1 MKDCI
6 SLIAFLIEGFMRFK
20 AATLK
25 VSQIN
30 FKSFLGKFITNYITA
45 VVLLVEGFVYGAL
58 QKELFVAPFV
68 ERFKAVT
75 PRRSPRQ
82 ILTVLLIPL
91 EIAFLLLFCLKKAF

>member
-6 SLIAFLIEGFMRFK
+6 SLIVFLREGFMRFK

-30 FKSFLGKFITNYITA
+30 FKSFLGKFITNYITT
-45 VVLLVEGFVYGAL
+45 VVLLVEDFVYDAL
-58 QKELFVAPFV
+58 QKELLVAPFV

-75 PRRSPRQ
+75 PRGFPRQ
-82 ILTVLLIPL
+82 ILTVLLNPL
-91 EIAFLLLFCLKKAF
+91 EITFLLLFCLKKAF

>member
-6 SLIAFLIEGFMRFK
+6 SLIVFLIEGFMRFK

-25 VSQIN
+25 VSQIS
-30 FKSFLGKFITNYITA
+30 FKSFLGKFITNYITT
-45 VVLLVEGFVYGAL
+45 VVLLVEGFVYDEL

-75 PRRSPRQ
+75 PRRFPRQ

-91 EIAFLLLFCLKKAF
+91 EITFLLLFCLKKAF